1 MEQSGTINQRAVLY
15 QRCSMSTNWAR
26 EFPKKNWLLLVIT
39 DGRDKSVLEEITAK
53 AIENDV
59 CYICC
64 TGDQAEQLFD
74 IIEKEIEFREEDE
87 GDHYL
92 PEHFITYAY
101 QSDLKA
107 AFRSVFFTA
116 TNEDVSIETV
126 VVLDASSIGAQS
138 ELDNF
143 LLAYNGSFG
152 ARCREILRI
161 IRSAFSTKT

>member
-26 EFPKKNWLLLVIT
+26 EFPKKNWLLLVFV
-39 DGRDKSVLEEITAK
+39 DGRTTEVLKEITAK

-64 TGDQAEQLFD
+64 TGYQAEQLFD
-74 IIEKEIEFREEDE
+74 IIDKEIEFREEDE

-92 PEHFITYAY
+92 PEHFITYAL

-107 AFRSVFFTA
+107 AFRSVFFKA
-116 TNEDVSIETV
+116 TNEEVSIDTV
-126 VVLDASSIGAQS
+126 VFLDASSTGVQS

-143 LLAYNGSFG
+143 LVTYNGSFG

-161 IRSAFSTKT
+161 IRSAFPANP